1 MEKTLSQ
8 HGPLAVFSSVLGSVP
23 WCCILP
29 ASLSL
34 FSVTGTVAGRLW
46 MTTVSWLLLPVS
58 VALLARAFWLIY
70 VRDQGAPWARGM
82 TWVAAVITAGLWA
95 SRVWVRLFT

>member
-1 MEKTLSQ
+1 MKTLSQ

-34 FSVTGTVAGRLW
+34 FSLTGAVVSQVW
-46 MTTVSWLLLPVS
+46 MTTVSWVLLPVS
-58 VALLARAFWLIY
+58 VGLLTRAFWLIY
-70 VRDQGAPWARGM
+70 GRGQGAPWARKM
-82 TWVAAVITAGLWA
+82 TWAASVMAAGLWSA
-95 SRVWVRLFT
+95 RLWVWLAI